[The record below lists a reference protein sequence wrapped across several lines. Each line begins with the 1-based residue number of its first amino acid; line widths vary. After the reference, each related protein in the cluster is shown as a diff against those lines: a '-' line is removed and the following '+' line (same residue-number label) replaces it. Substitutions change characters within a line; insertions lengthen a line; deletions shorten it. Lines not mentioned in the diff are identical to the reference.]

1 MDATEIIKKLKE
13 ELGERAGI
21 IDEDILNYAGSIIA
35 DSESESVDEIV
46 EALVPFLVD
55 TGCLTN
61 ADEVKEIVLKVSGR
75 KEDDFI
81 ATKHTLEMLDAP
93 ISLSSF
99 KDTTR
104 SDWDAY
110 IKKSDNVNT
119 IIDNKETSLFFTHI
133 RYIYN

>member
-1 MDATEIIKKLKE
+1 MDATEITKKLKE

-55 TGCLTN
+55 TGCLTS
-61 ADEVKEIVLKVSGR
+61 ADEVKAIVLKVSGR
-75 KEDDFI
+75 KEDEFVT
-81 ATKHTLEMLDAP
+81 TKHTLEMLDAP

-99 KDTTR
+99 KDTTK

-110 IKKSDNVNT
+110 IKKSDNVNK
-119 IIDNKETSLFFTHI
+119 IKISKKYSFLYSINIF
-133 RYIYN
+133 Y